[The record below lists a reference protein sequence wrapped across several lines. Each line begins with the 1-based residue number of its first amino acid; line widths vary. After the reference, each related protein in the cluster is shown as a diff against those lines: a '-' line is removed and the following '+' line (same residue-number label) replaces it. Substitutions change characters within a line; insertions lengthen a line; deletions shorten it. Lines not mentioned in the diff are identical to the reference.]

1 MVFSGRYIGIA
12 DPHKGLQVVQEKNKD
27 VAGKRVK
34 LLEFMK
40 HESHVQCLSG
50 VFGMSA
56 EVHDYPATLFR
67 FPLREC
73 GSKSKISQNC
83 YTPKKVRE
91 NLFASLKEEAPVLLL
106 FLKSVTKVSMWE
118 WTETSPS
125 VVLTFSM
132 EIGGDIAQNRKEC
145 TKLAQGYDRTCSSM
159 SVVVSSITTTTHSSE
174 EEATQYGWL
183 LMNAIGSDVKELR
196 EHAHKASVIP
206 WVGIAAPTPTSVKV
220 EPFQFDFDE
229 STNLCNALAI
239 VQWKVEAS
247 VCEVDSYDDK
257 ASTAGQAFCFLPLPG
272 SISLPVNLHGYFAV
286 ADNRRSIKWPSHD
299 EKGEEAKWNELLL
312 LKLVSPLYS
321 LMLGCRSAL
330 VRYRGPAS
338 DAYAAWPVH
347 GEVKNQLIWSHI
359 LDPVLD
365 QLLDLP
371 VLWAETS
378 QGWCW
383 VTAEQAHFV
392 DLESECPPQIALR
405 KLVELGVSVVQ
416 LPQKILNTLLSNPNI
431 KEIISKKYITPAL
444 VRDTIRGVNTILS
457 PDRREDVYS
466 LLKYILSDKPSLEN
480 LMDLEI
486 IPLNTKSTYAIV
498 NGKEIFL
505 FPQKYAHALNLLPGI
520 SSLVIDANVPLDLQA
535 NLEDLAKDSQSSL
548 TLVTPDVICDM
559 LIALSMKSWY
569 PDFEYGKKCVVK
581 FGQPNHPP
589 MEWVDNIWLWIQSHQ
604 AVDKVSHIPLVP
616 TEVICDSTRQ
626 AVLLPLDTKPGLCTL
641 AAGGSPAHE
650 LLSVVHKLSLIHI
663 PRSKC
668 VFNCSGVEQYIKE
681 VDAHLLLKHIM
692 ENLQSLSFSDE
703 EKDCLVEFLAHDLFS
718 SDLTPEEVNILK
730 KLPIFK
736 AGVGGSCMH
745 CIILSEPGL
754 MLPPKGAIFDT
765 NIEYPPNILSDHD
778 SQVTNLLE
786 KKLCIRRSQK
796 IDDFCESIILPHIP
810 QRVPLSSNQQKL
822 IMWML
827 EYPLSQPKILRN
839 FCIIEPCCGD
849 SPRKPTELYDPEE
862 EVFCRLYDKQNDA
875 VFPHSKYDS
884 VLHVLRQA
892 GLITWSQLTRDHH
905 KMKNFVSERAKS
917 ISFLSK
923 SSKSAALQRSKFIL
937 KLLIQY
943 NLLPDLSS
951 IPFLFPQSTPP
962 DDYPMSL
969 QWHGEWC
976 EEPLCPQELC
986 CSMSDASI
994 AGSVLPVLSTEYQL
1008 HGSQDGFHCPSSRE
1022 IVQHLK
1028 NIVQYTSKCNFETE
1042 KVHNVVFKVYDSL
1055 NEKAYV
1061 SGFPEAWIWWRSEK
1075 KFLTPDQCVL
1085 NLPSDIG
1092 SLEPHLF
1099 DISSNQELQMRV
1111 SSLLPKLTVDLQ
1123 QTLSIESARE
1133 ILEKISVPQGTTLS
1147 VAQVQ
1152 MAIRILNWLK
1162 YQGTHTCGDVLIPT
1176 SHNTLVCAA
1185 DCTYDDRSWNKK
1197 VQKSKY
1203 TFVHEDVAPALA
1215 KHFKVLPLSR
1225 RVAPSQN
1232 LKIKYTKTGQKEPVT
1247 RRIKRIVEDY
1257 STTSDIFKELLQN
1270 ADDAQ
1275 ATQVKFLIDWRQHP
1289 TASLFTEE
1297 LACWQGPALIAYNN
1311 AVFSDKDLEHICEL
1325 AGETKMKDP
1334 LKTGRFGVG
1343 FCVTYRLTD
1352 VPSFLSR
1359 KYFTMFDPH
1368 TTYLGDRVSAAEA
1381 GIRIDLVENRE
1392 DMTLYEDQ
1400 FLPYNGLFGC
1410 DVFNLDGDGFQGTL
1424 FRFPFRIFKTACKSY
1439 ICQDVIDERRA
1450 DELIQEF
1457 TKQSAQLL
1465 LFLKHIKEVSLYIFN
1480 NEENYMNELITLKR
1494 RCACDPQCNRLNLI
1508 NLDECSRERSTCQV
1522 TTECI
1527 FHKSGRI
1534 ETSNWMVCSA
1544 VCRDLNHE
1552 EERGLVPFAEVAIK
1566 VTDAMCPLSV
1576 DGYTFCFLPLPMK
1589 TGLPFHINGLFEIGH
1604 DRSGLKLTDDGR
1616 FGKEWNKSLL
1626 EKPLV
1631 HAYITALSKIAVML
1645 PLSCTMSENEKKD
1658 YLKSY
1663 YNLFMLFSKADFDC
1677 IRSSVQ
1683 NVLPKCEEL
1692 LLWSENKCGQWLR
1705 PRDAVILDFSEYAQE
1720 MTQFAITVL
1729 LKLNWSVCDLPKHVI
1744 SLKPTERILTCEEF
1758 YAKVFLPNVSSIPDD
1773 LRDKHITFLLKNMQL
1788 QEWIPPLLKNH
1799 KFVPV
1804 KGCSNLVHP
1813 KELIDEKKTL
1823 LSSLYDQDEGRFPAE
1838 YLQAQDLMHCFK
1850 QLGMPTNLS
1859 VDEIKKRAE
1868 TVAKIHTSDP
1878 EKAKMRCWKI
1888 IEYIQSRHGVQDK
1901 KSLTTALCE
1910 VPFLPVAV
1918 KPTEYQIPWC
1928 ETEELVEPCRIYNSK
1943 WNSVVFSV
1951 NPVVDPPDDCKHSFF
1966 SLIGASSTPP
1976 LELVMSHFL
1985 KLIEASQSF
1994 NEEALPF
2001 VSEIVS
2007 EIYKFMNSKR
2017 LESDDKVYMKEKT
2030 KQREFIW
2037 QENKFLKADQ
2047 VVVKWN
2053 KSLYP
2058 YLCELSSENYKFQE
2072 LFMELGIKQEPSVAD
2087 LVATSSMIAK
2097 TKGEQCKCI
2106 DDHVLGDEEPVSE
2119 EVIDF
2124 IEEVVKRLSR
2134 LVEIEDQKEILD
2146 ELYLPDEDCV
2156 MRPVKC
2162 LACDKVTTEKEH
2174 WVQSMELFSS
2184 QFDDG
2189 KFHFLH
2195 PSIPRERAISLGVNP
2210 LLDALLQGI
2219 EDEDFMLG
2227 LDYGPHEDL
2236 CDRLK
2241 SILSKYPADCSILN
2255 EFVQNADDAQATEIV
2270 FVLDHRKF
2278 SQDKLFPSRHK
2289 SWKELQETPALLV
2302 VNNSK
2307 FTVSDVQGIAKLGR
2321 GGKQDACDTI
2331 GRFGIGF
2338 NVAYHVTD
2346 CPSFLTFSESGE
2358 PENFC
2363 VFDPTCSF
2371 ANTTKQNPG
2380 RRWKVNSKI
2389 VLDLPAQFQPF
2400 LMKDIA
2406 IPLLE
2411 SLEKEHVVFR
2421 LPLTRKRRSS
2431 SYPAFMG
2438 LERHTLPSTGSV
2450 QLSRKVFDTHNVAKL
2465 FKDMEDYAQRTL
2477 LFLNH
2482 VCKVSAVEIK
2492 DDGQV
2497 VKHFST
2503 SLSMTDGEN
2512 LTCTKFSCDV
2522 KGIRKQGHEAKEVSV
2537 AYKVTVSHNSPP
2549 NNTEDCQDWLVCK
2562 RYSPVSLWREESAL
2576 AEDETLENMRPIGG
2590 IAAPLRR
2597 RGLEGNL
2604 FCFLPTPLKSM
2615 VPVHVN
2621 GHFLVDDSRKHL
2633 EKMQKGSTNWN
2644 GQLTANV
2651 IAPCYVDM
2659 LMNALQMT
2667 QNGESDVEWFYGLF
2681 PMSNQEG
2688 EVASLN
2694 ILELVYRLLYEK
2706 NPEILL
2712 QTHPDTKDK
2721 KWFSVNGNKK
2731 GYFFLPF
2738 PSKFTNKMV
2747 QKVPQLHH
2755 ALVKLKVPV
2764 LTDEVPSALFKNF
2777 KVNEQYTGLLNAEI
2791 IIKYMK
2797 KVRVNQI
2804 LVKSVLTTEV
2814 IKLLLQFI
2822 LESKGEHF
2830 IKSAVEQVP
2839 LLLSYDNQLWQGKS
2853 IFKSKHVLLLPHC
2866 TSHFI
2871 HPDLEEGEVGRI
2883 LASTNCD
2890 IVVDLPVEFVRDNV
2904 NIKNSTVPVKITDL
2918 SREAVGLVVKLW
2930 MYLITKYTYN
2940 MGDFLLKYFPHK
2952 PLIPA
2957 DDEKLYPVK
2966 LSATLLPSSH
2976 STIGIWSALK
2986 KLGYPTV
2993 SFQAL
2998 KMAEP
3003 PYYICS
3009 GLSNSCFNGDD
3020 IIHCF
3025 LLKSP
3030 PKDAELS
3037 STDVRCIIESV
3048 TDHRQLMRISNT
3060 LMNLKIFKT
3069 VSEGF
3074 MSMKGNPCVAVMP
3087 HGVPSDGMEHIQQSC
3102 REEYIILDEVDEI
3115 TMQFYETL
3123 LRGIDK
3129 NETSFYRRVFLPHM
3143 HVLSVAH
3150 IQIHLRYIFCK
3161 KKLMNQL
3168 REDLKGIKFIQ
3179 LPNGS
3184 SCKVEEMYDP
3194 DNSFFIEFYSDKLL
3208 PEPWSREKED
3218 WLPLF
3223 KELGFRHEVSDED
3236 LLRQCRSFSHNHSEL
3251 EPAKMAARSE
3261 LLLSTFLDMT
3271 EKLPYVPSCA
3281 YDLSTIPFIYNNGQ
3295 PEVFCEVNSLF
3306 GVQMP
3311 ISEEP
3316 LCFKGSVLSCDEN
3329 LAAFCRRILPLS
3341 CDVLKYNKYPFN
3353 CLGIESPV
3361 QPKTIVCNLKELSCH
3376 YTCTQ
3381 SQAGASS
3388 SSLKLIFESHFKA
3401 LNCSNIESVSE
3412 LKETLCVPVHT
3423 YQTFLT
3429 LVKPSQLVHTIP
3441 SDIDLTPFFYTVPPA
3456 IAQYQ
3461 NLLRAF
3467 DVPQEITAEN
3477 CIFILQTIYQ
3487 QLKETGQNLSS
3498 HNKFKE
3504 IALFSYKQLVCI
3516 LRKGEGINIQ
3526 GGIILPTEDD
3536 ELLPLERLLFND
3548 APWFSERLHSSSES
3562 FKFLKLPPPN
3572 DNGEKAPPVSLG
3584 VAKLTSVICEE
3595 LHESMHSDDW
3605 ACNKEL
3611 LYARDNTRQRCQA
3624 VQKVIETLRSQELKD
3639 GLLRVYYS
3647 ERQERPSQEYKETI
3661 GRLCTVQVTCV
3672 TSKAVQTVLK
3682 KNGEVIAGSES
3693 MEKYCFVSTKG
3704 HLVIAPHNLSSDTDF
3719 IQSLAKAL
3727 NILICN
3733 EIKNEVFL
3741 MAMVNC
3747 EPQDIEKELDRLQ
3760 VPRYDPTKIKET
3772 QYTEAGE
3779 RVSLDRFMLK
3789 DCLLIL
3795 NYNIGEIVYYYD
3807 NAKSCMFTARV
3818 KEITDPDDYQKC
3830 VVTISTKAGSCSSKD
3845 HNIKVSPGYIFKIL
3859 TPAQEISLFSDPS
3872 TTASTLSKTTLSTA
3886 EPVHLLAGI
3895 CQQEDLY
3902 LVMESPFFREVPKE
3916 IALMRLMTHI
3926 HYLNNKL
3933 SPHLKVKVNDFLRML
3948 EKGCYFEKSII
3959 SIARNKQFIDLIKRH
3974 QLTGGEKYS
3983 RLFSSGAA
3991 MAIPTSDPSQPYFYH
4006 QPTPHCQS
4014 FIHPTPKYQP
4024 SSGQS
4029 YQSGSHLQSQQ
4040 GIGQQQSC
4048 SSSVAL
4054 VATTYPSQPY
4064 YQSGSHLQ
4072 SQQGIGQQQSCSS
4085 SVALVATTYPS
4096 QPYYQSGSHL
4106 QSQQRIGQQ
4115 QSCSSSVALVATTY
4129 PSQPYY
4135 HQQTPHYQSFS
4146 LPHHLQATPQYQS
4159 SSGQSGSRFQPQP
4172 QQRRGQSSYRR
4183 PQRFHFQ
4190 SYQPTAQPPPLPET
4204 DERLAKIWVDQGKVD
4219 YKAALFLM
4227 GAAPLSLTP
4236 VIVAP
4241 PQECIAEAA
4250 EDEGAIAATFETEIS
4265 QESSQLVYSLGSCV
4279 EESISSLNLECDEE
4293 EDLGEEEAISSLNNS
4308 QHDEEEDALQLN
4320 PQFAAVVCFLCH
4332 EAVEKCL
4339 KGAMYAYC
4347 GINTG
4352 LINCSN
4358 IVTIYKAIKDSVH
4371 FPKSLLQPV
4380 EHCVMQINEHE
4391 HRSRYPNSHFPPCP
4405 PAVIYT
4411 TANAREALKATK
4423 RLLEALIKDEKLA
4436 PIVCDIDELHIPQFT
4451 TMLRSS
4457 GGKDGKPFLCFAIL
4471 ISWSV

>member
-1 MVFSGRYIGIA
+1 MVFSRRYVGIA
-12 DPHKGLQVVQEKNKD
+12 DPHKGLQVVHEKNEGG
-27 VAGKRVK
+27 AGKRVK
-34 LLEFMK
+34 LSEFMK

-56 EVHDYPATLFR
+56 EMHDYPATLFR
-67 FPLREC
+67 FPLRES

-83 YTPKKVRE
+83 YTPEKICD
-91 NLFASLKEEAPVLLL
+91 NLFASLKEEAPILLL

-118 WTETSPS
+118 WTETSQSP
-125 VVLTFSM
+125 VLKFSM

-145 TKLAQGYDRTCSSM
+145 TKLALGYDRTCSSM

-174 EEATQYGWL
+174 EEPTQYGWL
-183 LMNAIGSDVKELR
+183 LMNAIGSDVEELR
-196 EHAHKASVIP
+196 ERAHKASVIP
-206 WVGIAAPTPTSVKV
+206 WVGIAAPAPTSVIV
-220 EPFQFDFDE
+220 EPLQFDFDE
-229 STNLCNALAI
+229 FTNLCNALST
-239 VQWKVEAS
+239 VRENVKAS
-247 VCEVDSYDDK
+247 VCEDSTYDDR
-257 ASTAGQAFCFLPLPG
+257 ASTDGQAFCFLPLPG
-272 SISLPVNLHGYFAV
+272 TISLPVNLHGYFAV

-330 VRYRGPAS
+330 VKYRGPAS

-359 LDPVLD
+359 LEPVLD

-383 VTAEQAHFV
+383 VVAKQAHFV
-392 DLESECPPQIALR
+392 DLESEFPPQIALR

-416 LPQKILNTLLSNPNI
+416 LAQKIFDTLLSNPDM

-457 PDRREDVYS
+457 PDRREDAYS

-520 SSLVIDANVPLDLQA
+520 SSLVVDTNIPLDLQA
-535 NLEDLAKDSQSSL
+535 NLEDLAGDPQSHL

-569 PDFEYGKKCVVK
+569 PHFEDERKCVVK

-626 AVLLPLDTKPGLCTL
+626 AVLLPLEKPGLCTL
-641 AAGGSPAHE
+641 AAGGSPE
-650 LLSVVHKLSLIHI
+650 LLSVVHKLGLIHV

-668 VFNCSGVEQYIKE
+668 VFICSGVEQYIKE

-692 ENLQSLSFSDE
+692 ENLQLPPLSDKE
-703 EKDCLVEFLAHDLFS
+703 RDCLLEFFARDLFS
-718 SDLTPEEVNILK
+718 SVLSPEEVNILK
-730 KLPIFK
+730 KLPLFK

-745 CIILSEPGL
+745 YITLSEPGL

-765 NIEYPPNILSDHD
+765 NIEYPPNILSDNA
-778 SQVTNLLE
+778 SQVTDLLE
-786 KKLCIRRSQK
+786 KKLCIQRSQN

-810 QRVPLSSNQQKL
+810 QCVPLSSNQQSL

-827 EYPLSQPKILRN
+827 KYPLSQPQILSQ
-839 FCIIEPCCGD
+839 FGIIEPCFGN

-875 VFPHSKYDS
+875 VFPHSKYDC

-892 GLITWSQLTRDHH
+892 GLITLSQLTRDHH

-917 ISFLSK
+917 IAFLSK
-923 SSKSAALQRSKFIL
+923 SSKSAALQRSKYIL

-943 NLLPDLSS
+943 NFLTDLSS
-951 IPFLFPQSTPP
+951 IPFLFPQPTPP

-976 EEPLCPQELC
+976 EEPFCPQQLC
-986 CSMSDASI
+986 CSMSEAFI
-994 AGSVLPVLSTEYQL
+994 AGSVLPVISTEYQL
-1008 HGSQDGFHCPSSRE
+1008 HGSQDGFHCPSSGE

-1028 NIVQYTSKCNFETE
+1028 NIAQYTSKCNFDAE

-1055 NEKAYV
+1055 NGKGPV

-1075 KFLTPDQCVL
+1075 RFLTPDQCVL

-1099 DISSNQELQMRV
+1099 DLSSNQELQMRV
-1111 SSLLPKLTVDLQ
+1111 SSLLQKLTVDMQ
-1123 QTLSIESARE
+1123 QSLNIESARDV
-1133 ILEKISVPQGTTLS
+1133 LEKINFPQGKTLS
-1147 VAQVQ
+1147 VAEVQ

-1162 YQGTHTCGDVLIPT
+1162 CQNMHTCDNVLIPT

-1203 TFVHEDVAPALA
+1203 TFVHEDMPPALA
-1215 KHFKVLPLSR
+1215 RYFKVLPLSR

-1232 LKIKYTKTGQKEPVT
+1232 LKIKYTKAGQKEPVT

-1257 STTSDIFKELLQN
+1257 ATTSDIFKELLQN

-1311 AVFSDKDLEHICEL
+1311 AVFSDQDLEHICEL

-1343 FCVTYRLTD
+1343 FCATYRLTD

-1368 TTYLGDRVSAAEA
+1368 TTYLGDRVSAAEP
-1381 GIRIDLVENRE
+1381 GTRIDLVENRE

-1424 FRFPFRIFKTACKSY
+1424 FRFPFRTFNTACKSC
-1439 ICQDVIDERRA
+1439 ICQDVIDEKEA

-1465 LFLKHIKEVSLYIFN
+1465 LFLKHVKEVSLHIFN
-1480 NEENYMNELITLKR
+1480 KEENYMKEMITLKR
-1494 RCACDPQCNRLNLI
+1494 RCPCNPKCNRLNLI
-1508 NLDECSRERSTCQV
+1508 DPNKCSLERSTCQV

-1527 FHKSGRI
+1527 FHKNGRI

-1544 VCRDLNHE
+1544 VCRDLKHE
-1552 EERGLVPFAEVAIK
+1552 KERGLVPFAEVAIK
-1566 VTDAMCPLSV
+1566 VTDTKRPLSV

-1589 TGLPFHINGLFEIGH
+1589 TGLPFHINGLFEIGR
-1604 DRSGLKLTDDGR
+1604 DRSGLKSTDDGR

-1626 EKPLV
+1626 QKPLV
-1631 HAYITALSKIAVML
+1631 QAYITALAKIAEML
-1645 PLSCTMSENEKKD
+1645 PISCTTSENND

-1663 YNLFMLFSKADFDC
+1663 YNLFMFSSKADFDC
-1677 IRSSVQ
+1677 ICSSVK
-1683 NVLPKCEEL
+1683 NVFPKCNEL
-1692 LLWSENKCGQWLR
+1692 LLWSENECGQWLR

-1720 MTQFAITVL
+1720 MTQLAITVL
-1729 LKLNWSVCDLPKHVI
+1729 LKLNYNVCDLPKHVI
-1744 SLKPTERILTCEEF
+1744 SLKPTEKVFTCEEF

-1788 QEWIPPLLKNH
+1788 QKWIPPLLKNH

-1804 KGCSNLVHP
+1804 KSYSNLVHP
-1813 KELIDEKKTL
+1813 KELIDERNTL
-1823 LSSLYDQDEGRFPAE
+1823 LSSLYDQEEGRFPEE
-1838 YLQAQDLMHCFK
+1838 YLQAPDLMHCLK
-1850 QLGMPTNLS
+1850 QLGMPTDLS
-1859 VDEIKKRAE
+1859 VEEIKKRAE

-1878 EKAKMRCWKI
+1878 GKAKMRCWKV
-1888 IEYIQSRHGVQDK
+1888 IEYIQPRHRVQDEK
-1901 KSLTTALCE
+1901 LTIALRE

-1918 KPTEYQIPWC
+1918 KPTKYQIPWC
-1928 ETEELVEPCRIYNSK
+1928 DTKELVEPCRIYNPK
-1943 WNSVVFSV
+1943 WNNLIFSV
-1951 NPVVDPPDDCKHSFF
+1951 NPVVDPPDECKQRFVRCLPDKYKHSIF
-1966 SLIGASSTPP
+1966 SLIGASSKPS
-1976 LELVMSHFL
+1976 LELVMSHLL

-2001 VSEIVS
+2001 VSEVVR
-2007 EIYKFMNSKR
+2007 EIYEYMNHER
-2017 LESDDKVYMKEKT
+2017 IESRAKAYMKEKT
-2030 KQREFIW
+2030 KQREFVW

-2047 VVVKWN
+2047 VVIKWS

-2058 YLCELSSENYKFQE
+2058 YLCDLSSKNCNYKE
-2072 LFMELGIKQEPSVAD
+2072 LFMELGVKERPIAED
-2087 LVATSSMIAK
+2087 LVTILSKIAQQAK
-2097 TKGEQCKCI
+2097 SEGEQYNPI
-2106 DDHVLGDEEPVSE
+2106 GDQVSEDEEPVSQ

-2124 IEEVVKRLSR
+2124 IEEVVKQLSS
-2134 LVEIEDQKEILD
+2134 LVEVHDQKEILD

-2156 MRPVKC
+2156 MRSVKC
-2162 LACDKVTTEKEH
+2162 LACDKVATGKED
-2174 WVQSMELFSS
+2174 WIQSLELFSS
-2184 QFDDG
+2184 QVDDG

-2195 PSIPRERAISLGVNP
+2195 PSIPRERAISLGVKP
-2210 LLDALLQGI
+2210 LLDTLLQGI
-2219 EDEDFMLG
+2219 EDKDFMLG
-2227 LDYGPHEDL
+2227 LDYGQHEDL

-2278 SQDKLFPSRHK
+2278 PQDKLFPSWHRK
-2289 SWKELQETPALLV
+2289 WKQLQETPALLV

-2307 FTVSDVQGIAKLGR
+2307 FTESDVQGIAKLGR
-2321 GGKQDACDTI
+2321 GGKRDASDTI

-2346 CPSFLTFSESGE
+2346 CPSFVTFSESGE

-2371 ANTTKQNPG
+2371 ANTTKRNPG
-2380 RRWKVNSKI
+2380 KRWKVNSKVI
-2389 VLDLPAQFQPF
+2389 LDLPAQFQPF
-2400 LMKDIA
+2400 LIKDIST
-2406 IPLLE
+2406 PLLE

-2421 LPLTRKRRSS
+2421 LPLTRKSRYSNTYAAPTRFWKSTALQSS
-2431 SYPAFMG
+2431 
-2438 LERHTLPSTGSV
+2438 ESV
-2450 QLSRKVFDTHNVAKL
+2450 QLSSNVFDTSDVIKL
-2465 FKDMEDYAQRTL
+2465 FKDMEDYAKRTL

-2482 VCKVSAVEIK
+2482 VCKVSAVEIES
-2492 DDGQV
+2492 DAQV

-2503 SLSMTDGEN
+2503 SLSMADGEK
-2512 LTCTKFSCDV
+2512 LMFAKFSSDV

-2562 RYSPVSLWREESAL
+2562 RYSPVSLWREESTL
-2576 AEDETLENMRPIGG
+2576 AEDETLENMQPIGG
-2590 IAAPLRR
+2590 IAAPLKM

-2633 EKMQKGSTNWN
+2633 EKMQKESTNWN
-2644 GQLTANV
+2644 GRLTANV
-2651 IAPCYVDM
+2651 IAPCYVHM

-2667 QNGESDVEWFYGLF
+2667 KNGEADVEWFYSLF
-2681 PMSNQEG
+2681 PMLNQEG
-2688 EVASLN
+2688 EVGNLN
-2694 ILELVYRLLYEK
+2694 MPKLIYSFIYEQ

-2712 QTHPDTKDK
+2712 QTHPVTKDR
-2721 KWFSVNGNKK
+2721 KWFSLHGNRK

-2738 PSKFTNKMV
+2738 ESKVTKRMV
-2747 QKVPQLHH
+2747 QRVPQLHH
-2755 ALVKLKVPV
+2755 ALVKLEVPV
-2764 LTDEVPSALFKNF
+2764 LTDEVPCALFNNLE
-2777 KVNEQYTGLLNAEI
+2777 VNEQYTGLLNAEL

-2797 KVRVNQI
+2797 TVRVT
-2804 LVKSVLTTEV
+2804 LKSVLTTE
-2814 IKLLLQFI
+2814 IMKLILKFI
-2822 LESKGEHF
+2822 LESEGEKF

-2839 LLLSYDNQLWQGKS
+2839 LLLSYDNQLWQGKT
-2853 IFKSKHVLLLPHC
+2853 IFKSEHAPLLPHC
-2866 TSHFI
+2866 ASHFI

-2883 LASTNCD
+2883 LASINCG

-2904 NIKNSTVPVKITDL
+2904 NIKNSTIPVKITDL
-2918 SREAVGLVVKLW
+2918 SKEARDLLVKLW
-2930 MYLITKYTYN
+2930 IYLFSIYTYN
-2940 MGDFLLKYFPHK
+2940 MGNFLLKYFPHK

-2966 LSATLLPSSH
+2966 LSATLLPLSH

-2998 KMAEP
+2998 KVTEP
-3003 PYYICS
+3003 TYINYS
-3009 GLSNSCFNGDD
+3009 GLSNPCYNGND

-3025 LLKSP
+3025 ILRP
-3030 PKDAELS
+3030 PPNEDAELS
-3037 STDVRCIIESV
+3037 STDVRCIIESM
-3048 TDHRQLMRISNT
+3048 TNHSNFMRVSNT
-3060 LMNLKIFKT
+3060 LRNLKIFKT

-3087 HGVPSDGMEHIQQSC
+3087 HGVPSDGMNHIQQSC

-3115 TMQFYETL
+3115 TMQFYEML

-3143 HVLSVAH
+3143 HVLSITH
-3150 IQIHLRYIFCK
+3150 IQIHLRYIYCK
-3161 KKLMNQL
+3161 SKLMNQL
-3168 REDLKGIKFIQ
+3168 REDLKRIKFIK

-3184 SCKVEEMYDP
+3184 SCKVEEMHDP
-3194 DNSFFIEFYSDKLL
+3194 DIRFFVEFYPDKLL

-3236 LLRQCRSFSHNHSEL
+3236 LLSQCRSFSHNHSEL
-3251 EPAKMAARSE
+3251 RLAKMFARSK
-3261 LLLSTFLDMT
+3261 LLLSTFLDNMT
-3271 EKLPYVPSCA
+3271 SRLPYVPSCA
-3281 YDLSTIPFIYNNGQ
+3281 YDLSTIPFIYKNRQ

-3306 GVQMP
+3306 GAQMT
-3311 ISEEP
+3311 ISEEL
-3316 LCFKGSVLSCDEN
+3316 LCFKDSVLSCDEN
-3329 LAAFCRRILPLS
+3329 LAAFCRRILPPS
-3341 CDVLKYNKYPFN
+3341 CDVLKHNKYLCN

-3361 QPKTIVCNLKELSCH
+3361 QPKTIVCNLKELSHH

-3401 LNCSNIESVSE
+3401 LNCSNLESVSE
-3412 LKETLCVPVHT
+3412 LKETLCVPVEIH
-3423 YQTFLT
+3423 QTFKGLT

-3441 SDIDLTPFFYTVPPA
+3441 SDIDLRPFFYTVPPA
-3456 IAQYQ
+3456 IAVYQ

-3467 DVPQEITAEN
+3467 NVPQEIIAEN

-3487 QLKETGQNLSS
+3487 QLQETGQSLSS
-3498 HNKFKE
+3498 HNKFKK

-3526 GGIILPTEDD
+3526 GEIILPTEDD
-3536 ELLPLERLLFND
+3536 ELLPREKLLFND
-3548 APWFSERLHSSSES
+3548 APWFSERLHFSSER
-3562 FKFLKLPPPN
+3562 FKFLKLPPP
-3572 DNGEKAPPVSLG
+3572 DAIGVKSAPDPLG

-3595 LHESMHSDDW
+3595 LHETMCSDDW

-3624 VQKVIETLRSQELKD
+3624 VQKVIETLKSQELKD

-3647 ERQERPSQEYKETI
+3647 EWQERPSQEYEETI

-3747 EPQDIEKELDRLQ
+3747 EPQDIEKKLDELQ
-3760 VPRYDPTKIKET
+3760 IQRYDPTKIKET
-3772 QYTEAGE
+3772 KYTEAGE
-3779 RVSLDRFMLK
+3779 RVSLNRFMLK
-3789 DCLLIL
+3789 ECLLIL

-3807 NAKSCMFTARV
+3807 SAKSCMFTARV
-3818 KEITDPDDYQKC
+3818 EEITVPDDYQKC
-3830 VVTISTKAGSCSSKD
+3830 VVTILTKAGSCSSEEN
-3845 HNIKVSPGYIFKIL
+3845 HIKVSPGYIFKIL
-3859 TPAQEISLFSDPS
+3859 TPAQEIYLFSDPS
-3872 TTASTLSKTTLSTA
+3872 TAKSTLSTA
-3886 EPVHLLAGI
+3886 EPVHLLPEV
-3895 CQQEDLY
+3895 CQQKDLDSI
-3902 LVMESPFFREVPKE
+3902 MTSPFFRNFPNR

-3926 HYLNNKL
+3926 HYLNNRL
-3933 SPHLKVKVNDFLRML
+3933 SPHLKIHVIDFLKMI
-3948 EKGCYFEKSII
+3948 EGCPLDERTI
-3959 SIARNKQFIDLIKRH
+3959 SIARNKQFLDELRRH
-3974 QLTGGEKYS
+3974 QRPVCGDYS
-3983 RLFSSGAA
+3983 EFQQISCHGNQRIRVSD
-3991 MAIPTSDPSQPYFYH
+3991 SDPTYQYSLGGVYSSQ
-4006 QPTPHCQS
+4006 
-4014 FIHPTPKYQP
+4014 
-4024 SSGQS
+4024 
-4029 YQSGSHLQSQQ
+4029 
-4040 GIGQQQSC
+4040 
-4048 SSSVAL
+4048 
-4054 VATTYPSQPY
+4054 
-4064 YQSGSHLQ
+4064 
-4072 SQQGIGQQQSCSS
+4072 
-4085 SVALVATTYPS
+4085 
-4096 QPYYQSGSHL
+4096 
-4106 QSQQRIGQQ
+4106 
-4115 QSCSSSVALVATTY
+4115 
-4129 PSQPYY
+4129 
-4135 HQQTPHYQSFS
+4135 HYQ
-4146 LPHHLQATPQYQS
+4146 HTPQYRAPLGHS
-4159 SSGQSGSRFQPQP
+4159 YQSGSRFQQQP
-4172 QQRRGQSSYRR
+4172 QQRRGQRSYRR

-4190 SYQPTAQPPPLPET
+4190 SYQPTAQPPPPPET

-4219 YKAALFLM
+4219 YKVALFLM
-4227 GAAPLSLTP
+4227 GVAPLSLTP

-4241 PQECIAEAA
+4241 PEECIAEVA
-4250 EDEGAIAATFETEIS
+4250 EDEGARAATFDT
-4265 QESSQLVYSLGSCV
+4265 
-4279 EESISSLNLECDEE
+4279 
-4293 EDLGEEEAISSLNNS
+4293 EEAIGSLNNS
-4308 QHDEEEDALQLN
+4308 QHDEKEDALPLN
-4320 PQFAAVVCFLCH
+4320 PQFAAAACFLCH

-4339 KGAMYAYC
+4339 KGAMYAFC
-4347 GINTG
+4347 GIDPT

-4358 IVTIYKAIKDSVH
+4358 IVTIYKAMKDSVH

-4380 EHCVMQINEHE
+4380 EHCVMQISEHE

-4411 TANAREALKATK
+4411 TANAREALQATK
-4423 RLLEALIKDEKLA
+4423 RLLEALNQDEKLA
-4436 PIVCDIDELHIPQFT
+4436 PIVCDIDELHVPQFT

-4457 GGKDGKPFLCFAIL
+4457 GGKHGELLLFYTHIMQYIARVFG
-4471 ISWSV
+4471 

>member
-1 MVFSGRYIGIA
+1 MPTVFSGRYIGIA

-125 VVLTFSM
+125 LVLTFSM

-229 STNLCNALAI
+229 STNLCNPLAI
-239 VQWKVEAS
+239 VQRKVEAS

-359 LDPVLD
+359 LEPVLD

-383 VTAEQAHFV
+383 VVVKQAHFV

-405 KLVELGVSVVQ
+405 KLVEVGVSVVQ

-444 VRDTIRGVNTILS
+444 VRDTIRGVNPILS
-457 PDRREDVYS
+457 PDRREDACS
-466 LLKYILSDKPSLEN
+466 LLKYILCDKPSLEN

-486 IPLNTKSTYAIV
+486 IPLNTKSTYATV
-498 NGKEIFL
+498 NGKEIYL
-505 FPQKYAHALNLLPGI
+505 FPQKYADALNMLPGI
-520 SSLVIDANVPLDLQA
+520 SSRVVDTDIPLDLQA
-535 NLEDLAKDSQSSL
+535 NLEDLSRDSQSSL

-569 PDFEYGKKCVVK
+569 PDFEDERKCVVK

-589 MEWVDNIWLWIQSHQ
+589 MKWVDNIWLWIQSHQ

-616 TEVICDSTRQ
+616 TEVICDSTKQ

-650 LLSVVHKLSLIHI
+650 LLSVVHKLGLIHV

-668 VFNCSGVEQYIKE
+668 VFNCSGIEQYIKE

-692 ENLQSLSFSDE
+692 ENLQLPPLSDKE
-703 EKDCLVEFLAHDLFS
+703 RDCLLEFLARDLFS
-718 SDLTPEEVNILK
+718 SVLSPEEVSILK
-730 KLPIFK
+730 KLPLFK

-745 CIILSEPGL
+745 YITLSEPGI
-754 MLPPKGAIFDT
+754 MLPPKGAIFDA
-765 NIEYPPNILSDHD
+765 NIEYPPNILSDNA
-778 SQVTNLLE
+778 SQVTDLLE
-786 KKLCIRRSQK
+786 KKLCIQRSRN

-810 QRVPLSSNQQKL
+810 QCVPLSSNQQSL

-827 EYPLSQPKILRN
+827 KYPLSQPQILSQ
-839 FCIIEPCCGD
+839 FCIIEPCFRNL
-849 SPRKPTELYDPEE
+849 PRKPTELYDPEE

-875 VFPHSKYDS
+875 VFPHSKYDC

-905 KMKNFVSERAKS
+905 KMKKIISERAKS
-917 ISFLSK
+917 IAFLSK
-923 SSKSAALQRSKFIL
+923 SSKSVALQRSKYIL
-937 KLLIQY
+937 KLLLQY
-943 NLLPDLSS
+943 NFLTDLSS

-986 CSMSDASI
+986 CSMTDAFI
-994 AGSVLPVLSTEYQL
+994 AGSVLPVLSKEYQL
-1008 HGSQDGFHCPSSRE
+1008 HGSQDRFHCPSPRE
-1022 IVQHLK
+1022 IVEHLK
-1028 NIVQYTSKCNFETE
+1028 NIVQYTSKCNFDTE

-1055 NEKAYV
+1055 NEKGHV
-1061 SGFPEAWIWWRSEK
+1061 SEFPEAWIWWRSEK

-1099 DISSNQELQMRV
+1099 DLSSNQELQLRV
-1111 SSLLPKLTVDLQ
+1111 SSLLPKLMVDIQ
-1123 QTLSIESARE
+1123 QSLSIELARE

-1152 MAIRILNWLK
+1152 MAIRILNWFK
-1162 YQGTHTCGDVLIPT
+1162 YQGTHTCGDIPIPT

-1185 DCTYDDRSWNKK
+1185 DCTYDDRSWNTK

-1232 LKIKYTKTGQKEPVT
+1232 LKIKYTKAGQKEPVT

-1257 STTSDIFKELLQN
+1257 ATTSDIFKELLQN

-1311 AVFSDKDLEHICEL
+1311 AVFSDQDLEHICEL

-1424 FRFPFRIFKTACKSY
+1424 FRFPFRTFKTACKSY

-1465 LFLKHIKEVSLYIFN
+1465 LFLKHVKEVSLHIFN
-1480 NEENYMNELITLKR
+1480 KEENYMKDLITLNR
-1494 RCACDPQCNRLNLI
+1494 RCACNPKCNRLNLI
-1508 NLDECSRERSTCQV
+1508 NLDECSLERSTCQV

-1527 FHKSGRI
+1527 FHKTGRI

-1552 EERGLVPFAEVAIK
+1552 EEHGLVPFAEVAIK
-1566 VTDAMCPLSV
+1566 VTDAMCPHSV
-1576 DGYTFCFLPLPMK
+1576 DGYAFCFLPLPMK
-1589 TGLPFHINGLFEIGH
+1589 TGLPFHINGLFEIGR
-1604 DRSGLKLTDDGR
+1604 DRSALKLTDDGR
-1616 FGKEWNKSLL
+1616 FGKEWNTSLL
-1626 EKPLV
+1626 QKPLV
-1631 HAYITALSKIAVML
+1631 HAYITALSKIAEML

-1658 YLKSY
+1658 CLKSY
-1663 YNLFMLFSKADFDC
+1663 YNLFMLSSKADFYC

-1683 NVLPKCEEL
+1683 YVLPKCEEL

-1705 PRDAVILDFSEYAQE
+1705 PRDAVTLDFSEYAKE
-1720 MTQFAITVL
+1720 MMQLAITVL
-1729 LKLNWSVCDLPKHVI
+1729 LKLNHNVCDLPKHVI

-1758 YAKVFLPNVSSIPDD
+1758 YANIFLPNVSSIPDD

-1788 QEWIPPLLKNH
+1788 QKWIPPLLKNH

-1804 KGCSNLVHP
+1804 KCCSNLVHP
-1813 KELIDEKKTL
+1813 RELIDERNTL
-1823 LSSLYDQDEGRFPAE
+1823 LSSLYDQEEGRFPAE
-1838 YLQAQDLMHCFK
+1838 YLQAQDLMHFMK
-1850 QLGMPTNLS
+1850 QLGMPTNLL

-1878 EKAKMRCWKI
+1878 ERAKLRCWKI
-1888 IEYIQSRHGVQDK
+1888 IEYIQSRHHVQDK
-1901 KSLTTALCE
+1901 KLATALCE

-1918 KPTEYQIPWC
+1918 KPSEYQIPWC
-1928 ETEELVEPCRIYNSK
+1928 ETEELVEPCKIYNSI
-1943 WNSVVFSV
+1943 WNNLIFSV

-1966 SLIGASSTPP
+1966 SLIGASSKPP
-1976 LELVMSHFL
+1976 IELVISHLL
-1985 KLIEASQSF
+1985 KLIEASPSF

-2001 VSEIVS
+2001 VSEIVR
-2007 EIYKFMNSKR
+2007 EIYKFMNHKR
-2017 LESDDKVYMKEKT
+2017 VLPEAKIYMKEKM

-2047 VVVKWN
+2047 IVVKWN

-2058 YLCELSSENYKFQE
+2058 YLCELSSENCKFQE
-2072 LFMELGIKQEPSVAD
+2072 LFMELGIKQKPSVLD
-2087 LVATSSMIAK
+2087 LVTTLSMIAK
-2097 TKGEQCKCI
+2097 PHGEQCKPI
-2106 DDHVLGDEEPVSE
+2106 GDQVSGDEEPVSQ

-2124 IEEVVKRLSR
+2124 IEEVVKQ
-2134 LVEIEDQKEILD
+2134 LVKIHDQKEILD

-2156 MRPVKC
+2156 MRSVKR
-2162 LACDKVTTEKEH
+2162 LACDKVATEKEH
-2174 WVQSMELFSS
+2174 WVHSLELFSS

-2195 PSIPRERAISLGVNP
+2195 PSIPRERAISLGVKP

-2219 EDEDFMLG
+2219 EDKDFMAG
-2227 LDYGPHEDL
+2227 LDYGQHEDL

-2241 SILSKYPADCSILN
+2241 SILSKYPADYSILN
-2255 EFVQNADDAQATEIV
+2255 EFVQNADDAQATELV

-2278 SQDKLFPSRHK
+2278 PQDKLFPSRHK
-2289 SWKELQETPALLV
+2289 SWKQLQETPALLV

-2307 FTVSDVQGIAKLGR
+2307 FTESDVQGIAKLGR
-2321 GGKQDACDTI
+2321 GGKQDASDTI

-2346 CPSFLTFSESGE
+2346 CPSFLTFSESGV

-2371 ANTTKQNPG
+2371 ADTTEQNPG
-2380 RRWKVNSKI
+2380 KRWKVNSKI
-2389 VLDLPAQFQPF
+2389 VFNDFPAQFQPF
-2400 LMKDIA
+2400 LLKDIS
-2406 IPLLE
+2406 IPLLD

-2421 LPLTRKRRSS
+2421 LPLTRKFKPS
-2431 SYPAFMG
+2431 SYPTFMG
-2438 LERHTLPSTGSV
+2438 LERHTLPSTGSA
-2450 QLSRKVFDTHNVAKL
+2450 QLSRKVFDTHNVAEL

-2492 DDGQV
+2492 ADGQV

-2503 SLSMTDGEN
+2503 SLSMADGEK
-2512 LTCTKFSCDV
+2512 LMCTKFSSDV

-2549 NNTEDCQDWLVCK
+2549 NNTDNCQDWLVCK

-2576 AEDETLENMRPIGG
+2576 AKDETVENMQPIGG
-2590 IAAPLRR
+2590 IAAPLWTA
-2597 RGLEGNL
+2597 GLMGNL

-2633 EKMQKGSTNWN
+2633 EKMQKESTNWN
-2644 GQLTANV
+2644 GQLTANI

-2667 QNGESDVEWFYGLF
+2667 QSGEADVEWFYGLF
-2681 PMSNQEG
+2681 PMLNQKG

-2706 NPEILL
+2706 NPNILL
-2712 QTHPDTKDK
+2712 QTHPDTKDR
-2721 KWFSVNGNKK
+2721 KWFSISGNKK

-2738 PSKFTNKMV
+2738 QSKITNKVV

-2764 LTDEVPSALFKNF
+2764 LTNEVPSALFK
-2777 KVNEQYTGLLNAEI
+2777 KLQVNEQYTGRLNAEL
-2791 IIKYMK
+2791 IIKCMK
-2797 KVRVNQI
+2797 TVRVNQI

-2814 IKLLLQFI
+2814 IKLLLQFM

-2830 IKSAVEQVP
+2830 IRSAIEQVP
-2839 LLLSYDNQLWQGKS
+2839 LLLSYDNQLWQGKN
-2853 IFKSKHVLLLPHC
+2853 IFKSEHAMLLPHC
-2866 TSHFI
+2866 ASHFI

-2883 LASTNCD
+2883 LASTNCG

-2904 NIKNSTVPVKITDL
+2904 NIKNSTIPVKITDL
-2918 SREAVGLVVKLW
+2918 SKGARDLVVKLW
-2930 MYLITKYTYN
+2930 MYLFSIYTLN

-2966 LSATLLPSSH
+2966 LSATLLPLSH

-2998 KMAEP
+2998 KMTEP

-3009 GLSNSCFNGDD
+3009 GLSNSCCDGDD

-3025 LLKSP
+3025 ILRP
-3030 PKDAELS
+3030 PPNKDAELS

-3048 TDHRQLMRISNT
+3048 TDHRHLMRIRNT
-3060 LMNLKIFKT
+3060 LRNLKIFKT

-3087 HGVPSDGMEHIQQSC
+3087 HGMPGDGMKHIQQSC

-3115 TMQFYETL
+3115 TMQFYEML

-3143 HVLSVAH
+3143 HVLSITH
-3150 IQIHLRYIFCK
+3150 IQTHLRYIFCK
-3161 KKLMNQL
+3161 KTLMKQL
-3168 REDLKGIKFIQ
+3168 REDLKRIKFIQ
-3179 LPNGS
+3179 LPHGS

-3194 DNSFFIEFYSDKLL
+3194 DNSFFIEFYPDKLL

-3223 KELGFRHEVSDED
+3223 KELGFRHEVNDED

-3271 EKLPYVPSCA
+3271 EKLSYVPSCA
-3281 YDLSTIPFIYNNGQ
+3281 YDLSTIPFIYNNRQ

-3311 ISEEP
+3311 ISEEL

-3341 CDVLKYNKYPFN
+3341 CDVLKDNKYPFN

-3388 SSLKLIFESHFKA
+3388 SRLKRIFESHFKA
-3401 LNCSNIESVSE
+3401 LNCSNLESVSE

-3487 QLKETGQNLSS
+3487 QLQETGQSLSS

-3516 LRKGEGINIQ
+3516 LRKGEGISIQ
-3526 GGIILPTEDD
+3526 GEIILPTEDD
-3536 ELLPLERLLFND
+3536 ELLPREKLLFND

-3572 DNGEKAPPVSLG
+3572 DNGEKCPPDSLG

-3595 LHESMHSDDW
+3595 LHESMCSDDW

-3624 VQKVIETLRSQELKD
+3624 VQKVIETLKSQELKD

-3647 ERQERPSQEYKETI
+3647 EWQERPSQEYEETI

-3693 MEKYCFVSTKG
+3693 IDKYCFVSTKG
-3704 HLVIAPHNLSSDTDF
+3704 HLVIAPHNIINETRF

-3727 NILICN
+3727 NLIICN

-3747 EPQDIEKELDRLQ
+3747 APQDIEKELDRLQ
-3760 VPRYDPTKIKET
+3760 VQRYDPTKIKET

-3807 NAKSCMFTARV
+3807 SANSCMFTARV
-3818 KEITDPDDYQKC
+3818 EEITVPDDYHKC
-3830 VVTISTKAGSCSSKD
+3830 VVTMSTKAGSCSSKD
-3845 HNIKVSPGYIFKIL
+3845 HIKVSCGCIFKIL

-3872 TTASTLSKTTLSTA
+3872 TAKSTLSKTTLSTA

-3895 CQQEDLY
+3895 SQQEDLD

-3916 IALMRLMTHI
+3916 IALMRLMAHI
-3926 HYLNNKL
+3926 HYLNNKV
-3933 SPHLKVKVNDFLRML
+3933 SPHLKVKFTDFLRML
-3948 EKGCYFEKSII
+3948 EKGCYFDKSII
-3959 SIARNKQFIDLIKRH
+3959 SIARNKQFIDLMKRH
-3974 QLTGGEKYS
+3974 QLTAGEKYS

-3991 MAIPTSDPSQPYFYH
+3991 VAIPTSDASQPYFYH

-4014 FIHPTPKYQP
+4014 FIHPTPNYQP

-4040 GIGQQQSC
+4040 RIGQQQSC
-4048 SSSVAL
+4048 FSSVAL
-4054 VATTYPSQPY
+4054 VATTYPSQ
-4064 YQSGSHLQ
+4064 QS
-4072 SQQGIGQQQSCSS
+4072 
-4085 SVALVATTYPS
+4085 
-4096 QPYYQSGSHL
+4096 
-4106 QSQQRIGQQ
+4106 
-4115 QSCSSSVALVATTY
+4115 
-4129 PSQPYY
+4129 
-4135 HQQTPHYQSFS
+4135 HQQIPYSQSFS

-4159 SSGQSGSRFQPQP
+4159 PSGQSGSRFQPQP

-4190 SYQPTAQPPPLPET
+4190 NYQPTAQPPPLPKT

-4219 YKAALFLM
+4219 YKVALFLM
-4227 GAAPLSLTP
+4227 GVAPLSLTP

-4265 QESSQLVYSLGSCV
+4265 QESSQLVSSLGSCV
-4279 EESISSLNLECDEE
+4279 EKSISSLNLECDEE
-4293 EDLGEEEAISSLNNS
+4293 EDSGEEEAIGSLNNS
-4308 QHDEEEDALQLN
+4308 QHDEEEDALQ
-4320 PQFAAVVCFLCH
+4320 QFAAVVCFLCH

-4380 EHCVMQINEHE
+4380 EHCVMQISEHE

-4423 RLLEALIKDEKLA
+4423 RLLEALNQDEKLA
-4436 PIVCDIDELHIPQFT
+4436 SIVCDIDELHIPQFT

-4457 GGKDGKPFLCFAIL
+4457 GGKDGKPFLCFCYPHIMEC
-4471 ISWSV
+4471 IV